1 MSMYGKFQHTIDA
14 KGRLFIPAKLRERL
28 GESFY
33 VTISWEKCLTVYSN
47 ERWANAEERLMSMPQ
62 TAQMEFRPIFSNA
75 VNVELDG
82 QGRILL
88 PQTLREHA
96 CLTKNVTIVGT
107 GLYVQIW
114 DSETYEPIEG
124 AETDRENLKNVIEKH
139 GF

>member
-1 MSMYGKFQHTIDA
+1 MYGKFQHTIDA

-28 GESFY
+28 GDSFY

-88 PQTLREHA
+88 PQALREHA
-96 CLTKNVTIVGT
+96 GLTKNVTIVGT